1 MKKITPLLLRT
12 ASILMLIHLIG
23 HTIGHSGWRKA
34 TDPAV
39 RPVIAEMTGPKFP
52 FMGAVRS
59 MGDFYD
65 GYGYACSI
73 AMLLFVVL
81 LWLIGGDEAG
91 GSDSSDSS
99 GSPLGRRLTLV
110 VAVALLVWGIDEL
123 IFFFLFAACTTL
135 LACLCC
141 FIAFALM
148 GSRSGDAGYRSL

>member
-1 MKKITPLLLRT
+1 MLL
-12 ASILMLIHLIG
+12 LIHLIFDYC
-23 HTIGHSGWRKA
+23 GWRKA

-91 GSDSSDSS
+91 GS
-99 GSPLGRRLTLV
+99 GGPLGRRLTLV
-110 VAVALLVWGIDEL
+110 AAVALLVWGIDEL

-148 GSRSGDAGYRSL
+148 GSRPEDAGYRSL